1 MKRSPATTLPL
12 AKKMGRRGLAFF
24 SLLSAVAAHAADIDP
39 GLPLFQPTAVATPKK
54 AGYLTPDGAIAIVG
68 YNDMRDML
76 EALVA
81 LYTKAHPGARFSLEL
96 KSTRSAPI
104 ALAAGTSLFAPMGAR
119 FTPPQLAGYRAATGA
134 DPLQIRVAHDSL
146 DPRALSGPLAIFVNI
161 DNPLPSLT
169 VDQIRQTFTGQA
181 RRWGD
186 LGLHGQWAERPIH
199 LYGVEADRPL
209 ALELREAAFPGRA
222 FSNAMAGF
230 RSSAQVVEKVSADP
244 AALGFAAAIRTQ
256 PSVRALAIA
265 TRAGETPVELSAASV
280 SAGRYPLDRFLL
292 IYVRPP
298 MDPVA
303 REFLRL
309 VLSREGQ
316 QAIADGPLGYLPLT
330 AAEAAVERAKLQ

>member
-1 MKRSPATTLPL
+1 MTRSPATTSAL
-12 AKKMGRRGLAFF
+12 AKWAFIAVFAVF
-24 SLLSAVAAHAADIDP
+24 SAAGVHAADIDP
-39 GLPLFQPTAVATPKK
+39 ELPPFQPGAVTTPEK

-81 LYTKAHPGARFSLEL
+81 LYTKAHPGARFWLEL

-119 FTPPQLAGYRAATGA
+119 FTPPQLAEYRAATGA
-134 DPLQIRVAHDSL
+134 DPLAIRVAHDSL
-146 DPRALSGPLAIFVNI
+146 DPRSLSGPLAIFVNA
-161 DNPLPSLT
+161 DNPLSWLT
-169 VDQIRQTFTGQA
+169 LEQIRQAFIGEAQ
-181 RRWGD
+181 RWGD
-186 LGLHGQWAERPIH
+186 LGLRAEWAQRPIH

-222 FSNAMAGF
+222 FSKEMAGF
-230 RSSAQVVEKVSADP
+230 RSSAQVVQKVSGDP
-244 AALGFAAAIRTQ
+244 QALGFAAAIRTQ

-265 TRAGETPVELSAASV
+265 PRAGANPVELSAANI
-280 SAGRYPLDRFLL
+280 SAGRYPFDRFLL
-292 IYVRPP
+292 IYIRPP
-298 MDPVA
+298 IDPVA

-316 QAIADGPLGYLPLT
+316 QAIAAGPLGYLPLT
-330 AAEAAVERAKLQ
+330 AAQAAVERAKLQ